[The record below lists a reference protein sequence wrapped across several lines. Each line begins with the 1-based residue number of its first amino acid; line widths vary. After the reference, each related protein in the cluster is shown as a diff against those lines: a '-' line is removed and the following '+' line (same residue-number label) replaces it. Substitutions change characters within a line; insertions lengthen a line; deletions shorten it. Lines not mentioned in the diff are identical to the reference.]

1 MQKET
6 KALRERK
13 LCQAAAAVSPSG
25 DWQYYNIKST
35 HLPMLRKVKKL
46 ILDLHP
52 DPD

>member
-25 DWQYYNIKST
+25 QVKSSQ
-35 HLPMLRKVKKL
+35 V
-46 ILDLHP
+46 IL
-52 DPD
+52 